1 MKKTDLKEIVSKT
14 DSKMLKSWILEY
26 AEEHPSFAQTLI
38 EKFNP
43 VSLKKDKI
51 KDYPFLIK
59 AAFDNNPYSSGSR
72 YNDWVDFGY
81 DAENVRADLEAVLND
96 VDYFLKFGNTKI
108 AVQICKDMIELI
120 PEEWEEQFDYDGDV
134 QVMYDE
140 AIDKLEEMLQK
151 DLLLPEEKKA
161 LFEWYKIESKNTDKH
176 RYVGLNTELD
186 VLQQYFLSS
195 DEMITENLKS
205 LNQKIEGASE
215 SYYKESYIIQKI
227 KMLQNLQRTEEV
239 NQTIDQ
245 YIDHEPVRK
254 IRLNQLLDAEQ
265 YSEAIKLIQ
274 DGIKV
279 AEKMEHPGTIINWKD
294 DLLSIYLLLKDDIKI
309 LKLAEELLY
318 TGRTSDKYY
327 AILLLHTHRD
337 DWEDTLNRILS
348 KLNSGKGIWGFNEFR
363 AKLLIEHHRWEELFV
378 QCQNGGV
385 NYLEKYEKYF
395 RPQFDS
401 KLYDIYLNFAQEQ
414 ATITDQ
420 KAYENVGS
428 MLKNLKTFE
437 GGKDKVNELISE
449 YRVTYKRRKNMMKV
463 LDEV

>member
-14 DSKMLKSWILEY
+14 DSMILKSWILEY

-205 LNQKIEGASE
+205 LNCE
-215 SYYKESYIIQKI
+215 
-227 KMLQNLQRTEEV
+227 
-239 NQTIDQ
+239 
-245 YIDHEPVRK
+245 
-254 IRLNQLLDAEQ
+254 
-265 YSEAIKLIQ
+265 
-274 DGIKV
+274 
-279 AEKMEHPGTIINWKD
+279 
-294 DLLSIYLLLKDDIKI
+294 
-309 LKLAEELLY
+309 
-318 TGRTSDKYY
+318 
-327 AILLLHTHRD
+327 
-337 DWEDTLNRILS
+337 
-348 KLNSGKGIWGFNEFR
+348 FN
-363 AKLLIEHHRWEELFV
+363 
-378 QCQNGGV
+378 
-385 NYLEKYEKYF
+385 
-395 RPQFDS
+395 
-401 KLYDIYLNFAQEQ
+401 
-414 ATITDQ
+414 
-420 KAYENVGS
+420 
-428 MLKNLKTFE
+428 
-437 GGKDKVNELISE
+437 
-449 YRVTYKRRKNMMKV
+449 
-463 LDEV
+463 